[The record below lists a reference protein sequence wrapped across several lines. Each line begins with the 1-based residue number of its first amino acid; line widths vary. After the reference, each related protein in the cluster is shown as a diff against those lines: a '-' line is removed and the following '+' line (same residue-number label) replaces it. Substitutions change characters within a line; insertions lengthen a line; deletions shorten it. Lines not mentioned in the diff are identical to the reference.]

1 MTEYKNL
8 LVQMEQGITIVTIN
22 RPKSMNAL
30 NSSTLEEMKQLFAIL
45 AKDEATK
52 IVIITGGGESAF
64 VAGADILEMQ
74 KLNPM
79 ESRKFSILGQTVFNI
94 IENLPQIVI
103 AAVNG
108 YALGGG
114 CELAMACDIRIAS
127 TKAVFGQPEVSLGI
141 IPGFG
146 GTQRLAQLVGKG
158 RAKEIIC
165 TTNMIKA
172 EEAYRIGLVNA
183 MVEPTELM
191 AAAKVMANKIMPKAP
206 VAVQLAKDAINRGF
220 DMSLQAGLAY
230 EAEVAVNW
238 VPELGT
244 VIANEEVIDGKSE
257 RGGYDVV
264 RKPMRQWMLKI
275 TAYADRLLDD

>member
-1 MTEYKNL
+1 MNEYKNL
-8 LVQMEQGITIVTIN
+8 LVQTEQGITVVTIN
-22 RPKSMNAL
+22 RPKSLNAL
-30 NSSTLEEMKQLFAIL
+30 NSATLDEMKQLFAIL
-45 AKDEATK
+45 AKDELTK
-52 IVIITGGGESAF
+52 IVIITGGGESVF
-64 VAGADILEMQ
+64 VAGADIVEMQ
-74 KLNPM
+74 KLNAL
-79 ESRKFSILGQTVFNI
+79 ESRNFSILGQAVFSA

-127 TKAVFGQPEVSLGI
+127 SKAVFGQPEVSLGI

-165 TTNMIKA
+165 TANMLKA

-183 MVEPTELM
+183 MVEPNELM
-191 AAAKVMANKIMPKAP
+191 NAVKVMANKIMSKAP
-206 VAVQLAKDAINRGF
+206 IAVQLAKDAINHSS

-230 EAEVAVNW
+230 EADNFGICFATDDQKEGMKAYV
-238 VPELGT
+238 E
-244 VIANEEVIDGKSE
+244 K
-257 RGGYDVV
+257 
-264 RKPMRQWMLKI
+264 RKPVFTEK
-275 TAYADRLLDD
+275 

>member
-8 LVQMEQGITIVTIN
+8 LVQTEQGITVVTIN
-22 RPKSMNAL
+22 RPKSLNAL
-30 NSSTLEEMKQLFAIL
+30 NSATLDEMKQLFDIL

-64 VAGADILEMQ
+64 VAGADIVEMQ
-74 KLNPM
+74 KLNVI
-79 ESRKFSILGQTVFNI
+79 ESRNFSRLGQAVFSA

-127 TKAVFGQPEVSLGI
+127 SKAVFGQPEVSLGI

-165 TTNMIKA
+165 TTNMLKV

-183 MVEPTELM
+183 MVEPNELM
-191 AAAKVMANKIMPKAP
+191 ETAKVMANKIISKAP
-206 VAVQLAKDAINRGF
+206 IAVQLAKDAINRGF

-230 EAEVAVNW
+230 EADNFGICFATADQKEGMKAYLEKSKPVF
-238 VPELGT
+238 T
-244 VIANEEVIDGKSE
+244 GK
-257 RGGYDVV
+257 
-264 RKPMRQWMLKI
+264 
-275 TAYADRLLDD
+275 

>member
-8 LVQMEQGITIVTIN
+8 LVQMEQGITVVTIN

-64 VAGADILEMQ
+64 VAGADIVEMQ

-79 ESRKFSILGQTVFNI
+79 ESRKFSILGQTVFNT

-172 EEAYRIGLVNA
+172 EDAYRIGLVNA

-191 AAAKVMANKIMPKAP
+191 DAAKVMANKIMSKAP

-220 DMSLQAGLAY
+220 DMNLQAGLAY
-230 EAEVAVNW
+230 EADNFGICF
-238 VPELGT
+238 GT
-244 VIANEEVIDGKSE
+244 DDQKEGMKAYLEK
-257 RGGYDVV
+257 
-264 RKPMRQWMLKI
+264 RKPVFAGK
-275 TAYADRLLDD
+275 

>member
-30 NSSTLEEMKQLFAIL
+30 NSSTLEEMKQLFDIL
-45 AKDEATK
+45 AKDEVTK

-64 VAGADILEMQ
+64 VAGADIVEMQ

-79 ESRKFSILGQTVFNI
+79 ESRKFSILGQTVFNT

-172 EEAYRIGLVNA
+172 EDAYRIGLVNA

-191 AAAKVMANKIMPKAP
+191 DAAKVMANKIMSKAP

-220 DMSLQAGLAY
+220 DMNLQAGLAY
-230 EAEVAVNW
+230 EADNFGICFATDDQKEGMKAYL
-238 VPELGT
+238 E
-244 VIANEEVIDGKSE
+244 K
-257 RGGYDVV
+257 
-264 RKPMRQWMLKI
+264 RKPAFAGK
-275 TAYADRLLDD
+275 